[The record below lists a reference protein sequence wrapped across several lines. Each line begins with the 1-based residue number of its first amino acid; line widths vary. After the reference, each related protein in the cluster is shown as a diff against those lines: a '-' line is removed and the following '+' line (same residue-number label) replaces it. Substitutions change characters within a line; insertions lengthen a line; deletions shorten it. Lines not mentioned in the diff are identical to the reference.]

1 MTKFHSVAAVAAV
14 AAAALFAGSA
24 WAHPMHP
31 AAGQAPLFNGASIA
45 TGAVQRQSVH
55 ADAVRH
61 MPAAGEMSARPNRPT
76 ASARTRVETREA
88 MREAIERGF
97 VIGVGNRS

>member
-31 AAGQAPLFNGASIA
+31 AAGQAPLFNGAPTA
-45 TGAVQRQSVH
+45 THALQRASVQ
-55 ADAVRH
+55 AEAVRQP
-61 MPAAGEMSARPNRPT
+61 PAAGEMNAHAQPVMSDGLLRADVR
-76 ASARTRVETREA
+76 AATRQALEH
-88 MREAIERGF
+88 GF
-97 VIGVGNRS
+97 RIAVGNRS

>member
-1 MTKFHSVAAVAAV
+1 MTKFNSVVV
-14 AAAALFAGSA
+14 TAAALLLAGST
-24 WAHPMHP
+24 WAMPVQP

-88 MREAIERGF
+88 MREAIDHGF

>member
-1 MTKFHSVAAVAAV
+1 MTKFIPVVVTAAAV
-14 AAAALFAGSA
+14 LLAGST
-24 WAHPMHP
+24 WAMPVQP

-61 MPAAGEMSARPNRPT
+61 MPTPGSERSTPMRPT

-88 MREAIERGF
+88 MREAIDHGF

>member
-1 MTKFHSVAAVAAV
+1 MKNNDAWSQLLRRLSSNVAVR
-14 AAAALFAGSA
+14 LTEGI
-24 WAHPMHP
+24 
-31 AAGQAPLFNGASIA
+31 APLFNGASIA

-88 MREAIERGF
+88 MREAIDHGF